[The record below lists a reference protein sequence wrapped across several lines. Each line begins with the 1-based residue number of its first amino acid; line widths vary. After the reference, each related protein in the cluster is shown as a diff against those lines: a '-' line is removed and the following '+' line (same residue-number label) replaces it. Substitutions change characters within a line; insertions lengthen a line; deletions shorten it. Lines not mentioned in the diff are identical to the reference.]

1 VDYNKK
7 PTNHLLKFVGS
18 RHVVGRI
25 GESSV
30 NLYRDNTSAVNFVP
44 ITSFLG
50 LIMHS
55 CIEVVSSAFGAAGRY
70 PVRAAVLS
78 ASFSSV

>member
-1 VDYNKK
+1 M
-7 PTNHLLKFVGS
+7 LLE
-18 RHVVGRI
+18 